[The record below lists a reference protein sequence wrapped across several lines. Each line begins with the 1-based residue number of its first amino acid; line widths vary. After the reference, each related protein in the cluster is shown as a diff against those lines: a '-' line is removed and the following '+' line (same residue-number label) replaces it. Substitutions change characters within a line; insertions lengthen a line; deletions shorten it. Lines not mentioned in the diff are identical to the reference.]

1 MFLIIKMCTLK
12 HESSKNY
19 IKSFQEV
26 VGHIIPLQVLQIY
39 VVTFIEKL
47 LVGNLEGITLVF
59 G

>member
-1 MFLIIKMCTLK
+1 MANCNLNIGIKY
-12 HESSKNY
+12 EARENY

-26 VGHIIPLQVLQIY
+26 VGHVIPLQVLQIC

-59 G
+59 S

>member
-1 MFLIIKMCTLK
+1 MFLMCTLK
-12 HESSKNY
+12 HESGKNY